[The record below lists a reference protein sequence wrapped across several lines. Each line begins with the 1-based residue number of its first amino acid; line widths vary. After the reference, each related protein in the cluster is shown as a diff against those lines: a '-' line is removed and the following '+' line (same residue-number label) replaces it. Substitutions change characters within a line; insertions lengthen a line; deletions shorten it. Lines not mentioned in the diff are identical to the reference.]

1 MRRLLLLFSISGL
14 AFLAYG
20 KGYAQTDTLHLSVDQ
35 AVELAIQQ
43 NLMQKVTELELQ
55 KKQEKVKEYMAAL
68 YPTIKASGSYTR
80 NLKLPVIFM
89 PAGSPFGPTLTIGSD
104 NSYSA
109 SVSASMPLFVYNI
122 FESIKLGQKDV
133 EISQEKLRESK
144 IDLAAN
150 IKKTYYNILLLRN
163 SLNVINQSY
172 KNALANYENI
182 KKLND
187 KGMVSN
193 YDLIRIKVQVDNLY
207 PNVLQAENTYKN
219 LLNVLKV
226 LLNIDVETPIILNDN
241 EIGEYSFT
249 KLVLPDSSWVNNNTS
264 LRQLSLT
271 REMLKIQEKMTRGAN
286 YPSLVAIG
294 NYQYQTQA
302 NDFKFNDYRWVPTS
316 MVGLQLNIPIF
327 SGFSVR
333 RQLNQVR
340 ISQKQIELQKEF
352 TLNNLTVQV
361 HNAINA
367 VNTAASKVIAAQSNI
382 EMAQKG
388 YDIAKTRY
396 NTGQSTLLELNDAEN
411 ALLQAQ
417 LNLIQAQMEY
427 LVAKIDYQKII
438 GDVI

>member
-302 NDFKFNDYRWVPTS
+302 NDFKFNDYSWVPTS

>member
-89 PAGSPFGPTLTIGSD
+89 PAGSSFGPTLTIGSD

>member
-1 MRRLLLLFSISGL
+1 
-14 AFLAYG
+14 
-20 KGYAQTDTLHLSVDQ
+20 
-35 AVELAIQQ
+35 
-43 NLMQKVTELELQ
+43 
-55 KKQEKVKEYMAAL
+55 
-68 YPTIKASGSYTR
+68 
-80 NLKLPVIFM
+80 
-89 PAGSPFGPTLTIGSD
+89 
-104 NSYSA
+104 
-109 SVSASMPLFVYNI
+109 
-122 FESIKLGQKDV
+122 
-133 EISQEKLRESK
+133 RESK